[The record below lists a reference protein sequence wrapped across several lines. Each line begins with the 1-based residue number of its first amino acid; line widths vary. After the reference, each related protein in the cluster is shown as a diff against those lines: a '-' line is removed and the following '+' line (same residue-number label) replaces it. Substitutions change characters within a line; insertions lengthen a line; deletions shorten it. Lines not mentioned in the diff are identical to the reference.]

1 MLDGDPEEEVEHE
14 VGGDD
19 GGAEGAH
26 DPVEDAHVHLHQL
39 PLHEARVLQ
48 VHLAGRRVS
57 GSRLKLN
64 GVIFVDANTQGAEYI

>member
-1 MLDGDPEEEVEHE
+1 MKRTLPATMLDGDPEEEVEHE

-48 VHLAGRRVS
+48 VHLAAVS
-57 GSRLKLN
+57 LAPGSS
-64 GVIFVDANTQGAEYI
+64 